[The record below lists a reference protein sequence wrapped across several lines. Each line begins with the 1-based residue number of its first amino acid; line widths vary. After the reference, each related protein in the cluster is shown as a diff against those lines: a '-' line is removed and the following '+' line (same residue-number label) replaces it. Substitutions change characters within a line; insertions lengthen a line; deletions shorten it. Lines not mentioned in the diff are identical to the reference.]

1 MAAKVALK
9 CCANAHCHAVLR
21 FAHILPVI
29 ALQFYANLSTCPKSH
44 EPMEA
49 TSTRH
54 ISSETPRVM
63 VVDGSKLVRRLIEG
77 LLMKDLPG
85 ATVISC
91 GSGEEAKVALNS
103 GVIDLVTTSLRL
115 PDMDGVDLAKYV
127 RHGSPQAY
135 IPIIVVSGDVNS
147 RMQNREFSAEITDC
161 FDKSL
166 GPEALSAF
174 IRGYI
179 RPDTQATGTI
189 LYVEDSRVV
198 AMATRKVL
206 ERHGFTVIHVVS
218 VEEGLE
224 KVETAKAE
232 GKQLADLILT
242 DVYLKGGLTG
252 KELLEEVRA
261 RIGYNKGEM
270 PIIVMTGDDNVANQ
284 VALMRAGANDMVTK
298 PTEEKILLAKI
309 CFQLKVSQSI
319 RKHLHA

>member
-1 MAAKVALK
+1 
-9 CCANAHCHAVLR
+9 
-21 FAHILPVI
+21 
-29 ALQFYANLSTCPKSH
+29 
-44 EPMEA
+44 MEA

-77 LLMKDLPG
+77 LLLKDLPG

-115 PDMDGVDLAKYV
+115 PDMDGVELAKYV

-224 KVETAKAE
+224 KVETAKAN

-319 RKHLHA
+319 RKHLQS

>member
-1 MAAKVALK
+1 
-9 CCANAHCHAVLR
+9 
-21 FAHILPVI
+21 
-29 ALQFYANLSTCPKSH
+29 
-44 EPMEA
+44 MEA

-77 LLMKDLPG
+77 LLIKDLPG

-91 GSGEEAKVALNS
+91 GTGEEAKAALSS

-127 RHGSPQAY
+127 RHSSPQAY

-224 KVETAKAE
+224 KVETAKAN
-232 GKQLADLILT
+232 GSQLADLILT

-319 RKHLHA
+319 RKHLQS

>member
-1 MAAKVALK
+1 
-9 CCANAHCHAVLR
+9 
-21 FAHILPVI
+21 
-29 ALQFYANLSTCPKSH
+29 
-44 EPMEA
+44 MEA

-77 LLMKDLPG
+77 LLIKDLPG
-85 ATVISC
+85 ATVVCC
-91 GSGEEAKVALNS
+91 GTGEEAKAALNS

-135 IPIIVVSGDVNS
+135 IPIIIVSGDVNS

-206 ERHGFTVIHVVS
+206 ERHGFTVIHTVS
-218 VEEGLE
+218 VEDGLE
-224 KVETAKAE
+224 KIETAKAN
-232 GKQLADLILT
+232 GKQLSDLILT

-319 RKHLHA
+319 RKHLQG

>member
-1 MAAKVALK
+1 
-9 CCANAHCHAVLR
+9 
-21 FAHILPVI
+21 
-29 ALQFYANLSTCPKSH
+29 
-44 EPMEA
+44 MEA

-77 LLMKDLPG
+77 LLIKDLPG

-91 GSGEEAKVALNS
+91 GTGEEAKAALNS

-206 ERHGFTVIHVVS
+206 ERHGFTVLVVVS

-224 KVETAKAE
+224 KVETAKAN

-319 RKHLHA
+319 RKHLQV

>member
-1 MAAKVALK
+1 
-9 CCANAHCHAVLR
+9 
-21 FAHILPVI
+21 
-29 ALQFYANLSTCPKSH
+29 
-44 EPMEA
+44 MEA

-77 LLMKDLPG
+77 LLIKDLPG
-85 ATVISC
+85 ATVITC
-91 GSGEEAKVALNS
+91 GSGEEAKAALNS

-115 PDMDGVDLAKYV
+115 PDMDGVELAKYV

-135 IPIIVVSGDVNS
+135 IPIIIVSGDVNS

-218 VEEGLE
+218 VEDGLE
-224 KVETAKAE
+224 KIETAKAN
-232 GKQLADLILT
+232 GKQLSDLILT

-319 RKHLHA
+319 RKHLQS

>member
-1 MAAKVALK
+1 
-9 CCANAHCHAVLR
+9 
-21 FAHILPVI
+21 
-29 ALQFYANLSTCPKSH
+29 
-44 EPMEA
+44 MEA

-77 LLMKDLPG
+77 LLIKDLPG
-85 ATVISC
+85 ATVVCC
-91 GSGEEAKVALNS
+91 GTGEEAKAALNS

-135 IPIIVVSGDVNS
+135 IPIIIVSGDVNS

-206 ERHGFTVIHVVS
+206 ERHGFTVIHTVS
-218 VEEGLE
+218 VEDGLE
-224 KVETAKAE
+224 KIETAKAN
-232 GKQLADLILT
+232 GKQLSDLILT

-319 RKHLHA
+319 RKHLQS

>member
-1 MAAKVALK
+1 
-9 CCANAHCHAVLR
+9 
-21 FAHILPVI
+21 
-29 ALQFYANLSTCPKSH
+29 
-44 EPMEA
+44 MEA
-49 TSTRH
+49 TVTRH

-63 VVDGSKLVRRLIEG
+63 VVDGSKLVRRMIEG
-77 LLMKDLPG
+77 LLAKDLPG
-85 ATVISC
+85 ATVIAC
-91 GSGEEAKVALNS
+91 GTGEEAKAALSS
-103 GVIDLVTTSLRL
+103 GVIDLVTTALRL
-115 PDMDGVDLAKYV
+115 PDMDGLDLVRFV
-127 RHGSPQAY
+127 RHNSPQAY
-135 IPIIVVSGDVNS
+135 IPIIVVSGDVNA
-147 RMQNREFSAEITDC
+147 RMQNRELGHEVTDY
-161 FDKSL
+161 FDKSQ

-179 RPDTQATGTI
+179 RPETEATGTI

-198 AMATRKVL
+198 ALATRKVL
-206 ERHGFTVIHVVS
+206 ERQGFKVIHVVS

-224 KVETAKAE
+224 KIETAKE
-232 GKQLADLILT
+232 QGEQLSDLILT

-309 CFQLKVSQSI
+309 GYQLKVSQSI
-319 RKHLHA
+319 RRQAR

>member
-1 MAAKVALK
+1 
-9 CCANAHCHAVLR
+9 
-21 FAHILPVI
+21 
-29 ALQFYANLSTCPKSH
+29 
-44 EPMEA
+44 MEA

-77 LLMKDLPG
+77 LLIKDLPG

-91 GSGEEAKVALNS
+91 GTGEEAKAALNS

-224 KVETAKAE
+224 KVETAKAN

-319 RKHLHA
+319 RKHLQV

>member
-1 MAAKVALK
+1 
-9 CCANAHCHAVLR
+9 
-21 FAHILPVI
+21 
-29 ALQFYANLSTCPKSH
+29 
-44 EPMEA
+44 MEA

-77 LLMKDLPG
+77 LLIKDLPG

-224 KVETAKAE
+224 KVETAKAA

-319 RKHLHA
+319 RKHLQS

>member
-1 MAAKVALK
+1 
-9 CCANAHCHAVLR
+9 
-21 FAHILPVI
+21 
-29 ALQFYANLSTCPKSH
+29 
-44 EPMEA
+44 MEA
-49 TSTRH
+49 TVTRH

-63 VVDGSKLVRRLIEG
+63 VVDGSKLVRRMIEG
-77 LLMKDLPG
+77 LLSKDLPG

-91 GSGEEAKVALNS
+91 GSGEEAKAALAS

-115 PDMDGVDLAKYV
+115 PDMDGLDLVRFV
-127 RHGSPQAY
+127 RHNSPQAY
-135 IPIIVVSGDVNS
+135 IPIIVVSGDVNA
-147 RMQNREFSAEITDC
+147 RMQNRELGNEVTDY
-161 FDKSL
+161 FDKSQ

-179 RPDTQATGTI
+179 RPETEATGTI

-198 AMATRKVL
+198 ALATRKVL
-206 ERHGFTVIHVVS
+206 ERQGFKVIHVVS

-224 KVETAKAE
+224 KIETAKGQGE
-232 GKQLADLILT
+232 QLADLILT

-309 CFQLKVSQSI
+309 GFQLKVSQSI
-319 RKHLHA
+319 RRQASAG

>member
-1 MAAKVALK
+1 
-9 CCANAHCHAVLR
+9 
-21 FAHILPVI
+21 
-29 ALQFYANLSTCPKSH
+29 
-44 EPMEA
+44 MEA

-77 LLMKDLPG
+77 LLLKDLPG
-85 ATVISC
+85 ATVITC
-91 GSGEEAKVALNS
+91 GTGEEAKAALNS

-224 KVETAKAE
+224 KVETAKAS
-232 GKQLADLILT
+232 GSQLADLILT

-319 RKHLHA
+319 RKHLQS

>member
-1 MAAKVALK
+1 
-9 CCANAHCHAVLR
+9 
-21 FAHILPVI
+21 
-29 ALQFYANLSTCPKSH
+29 
-44 EPMEA
+44 MEA
-49 TSTRH
+49 THTRH

-63 VVDGSKLVRRLIEG
+63 VVDGSKLVRRMIEG

-91 GSGEEAKVALNS
+91 GTGAEAKAALQT
-103 GVIDLVTTSLRL
+103 GVIDLLTTSLRL
-115 PDMDGVDLAKYV
+115 PDMDGAELAHFV
-127 RHGSPQAY
+127 RQNSPQAY
-135 IPIIVVSGDVNS
+135 IPIIVVSGDVNA
-147 RMQNREFSAEITDC
+147 RMQNRELSYEITDY
-161 FDKSL
+161 FDKTL
-166 GPEALSAF
+166 GAEALSTF

-179 RPDTQATGTI
+179 RPDALATGMI

-198 AMATRKVL
+198 ALATRKVL
-206 ERHGFTVIHVVS
+206 EKHGYSVIHVVT

-224 KVETAKAE
+224 KVEAAKLE
-232 GKQLADLILT
+232 GQQLCDLILT

-261 RIGYNKGEM
+261 RIGYSKGEM

-309 CFQLKVSQSI
+309 SFQLKVSQSI
-319 RKHLHA
+319 RRSLQQSHQQANVL

>member
-1 MAAKVALK
+1 
-9 CCANAHCHAVLR
+9 
-21 FAHILPVI
+21 
-29 ALQFYANLSTCPKSH
+29 
-44 EPMEA
+44 MEA

-77 LLMKDLPG
+77 LLIKDLPG

-224 KVETAKAE
+224 KVETAKAN

-284 VALMRAGANDMVTK
+284 VALMQIGRAHV
-298 PTEEKILLAKI
+298 
-309 CFQLKVSQSI
+309 
-319 RKHLHA
+319 

>member
-1 MAAKVALK
+1 
-9 CCANAHCHAVLR
+9 
-21 FAHILPVI
+21 
-29 ALQFYANLSTCPKSH
+29 
-44 EPMEA
+44 MEA

-85 ATVISC
+85 ATVIAC
-91 GSGEEAKVALNS
+91 GTGEEAKAALNS

-115 PDMDGVDLAKYV
+115 PDMDGVELAKYV

-135 IPIIVVSGDVNS
+135 IPIIIVSGDVNS

-206 ERHGFTVIHVVS
+206 ERHGFTVIHTVS
-218 VEEGLE
+218 VEDGLE
-224 KVETAKAE
+224 KVETAKAN
-232 GKQLADLILT
+232 GKQLSDLILT

-261 RIGYNKGEM
+261 RIGYSKGEM

-319 RKHLHA
+319 RKHLQS

>member
-1 MAAKVALK
+1 
-9 CCANAHCHAVLR
+9 
-21 FAHILPVI
+21 
-29 ALQFYANLSTCPKSH
+29 
-44 EPMEA
+44 MEA
-49 TSTRH
+49 TVTRH
-54 ISSETPRVM
+54 ISSETPRIL
-63 VVDGSKLVRRLIEG
+63 VVDGSKLVRKMIEG
-77 LLMKDLPG
+77 LLAKDLPG

-91 GSGEEAKVALNS
+91 GTGTEAKSALNS

-115 PDMDGVDLAKYV
+115 DDMDGQELATYV
-127 RHGSPQAY
+127 RQNSPQAY
-135 IPIIVVSGDVNS
+135 IPIIVVSGDVNA
-147 RMQNREFSAEITDC
+147 RVQNRELSVDITDY

-179 RPDTQATGTI
+179 RPESQQTGTI

-198 AMATRKVL
+198 AMATRKLL
-206 ERHGFTVIHVVS
+206 EKTGYKVIHVVS

-224 KVETAKAE
+224 KVEAAKAE
-232 GKQLADLILT
+232 GLQLSDLILT

-284 VALMRAGANDMVTK
+284 VALMHAGANDMVSK

-309 CFQLKVSQSI
+309 AFQLKVSSSI
-319 RKHLHA
+319 RAKRAA

>member
-1 MAAKVALK
+1 
-9 CCANAHCHAVLR
+9 
-21 FAHILPVI
+21 
-29 ALQFYANLSTCPKSH
+29 
-44 EPMEA
+44 MEA

-77 LLMKDLPG
+77 LLIKDLPG

-224 KVETAKAE
+224 KVETAKAN

-319 RKHLHA
+319 RKHLQA

>member
-1 MAAKVALK
+1 
-9 CCANAHCHAVLR
+9 
-21 FAHILPVI
+21 
-29 ALQFYANLSTCPKSH
+29 
-44 EPMEA
+44 MEA

-147 RMQNREFSAEITDC
+147 RMQNREFSSEITDC

-224 KVETAKAE
+224 KVETAKAD
-232 GKQLADLILT
+232 GRQLADLILT

-319 RKHLHA
+319 RKHLQA

>member
-1 MAAKVALK
+1 
-9 CCANAHCHAVLR
+9 
-21 FAHILPVI
+21 
-29 ALQFYANLSTCPKSH
+29 
-44 EPMEA
+44 MEA

-77 LLMKDLPG
+77 LLIKDLPG
-85 ATVISC
+85 ATVITC
-91 GSGEEAKVALNS
+91 GSGEEAKAALNS

-115 PDMDGVDLAKYV
+115 PDMDGVELAKYV

-135 IPIIVVSGDVNS
+135 IPIIIVSGDVNS

-206 ERHGFTVIHVVS
+206 ERHGFTVIHTVS
-218 VEEGLE
+218 VEDGLE
-224 KVETAKAE
+224 KIETAKAN
-232 GKQLADLILT
+232 GKQLSDLILT

-319 RKHLHA
+319 RKHLQG

>member
-1 MAAKVALK
+1 
-9 CCANAHCHAVLR
+9 
-21 FAHILPVI
+21 
-29 ALQFYANLSTCPKSH
+29 
-44 EPMEA
+44 MEA
-49 TSTRH
+49 TVTRH

-63 VVDGSKLVRRLIEG
+63 VVDGSKLVRRMIEG
-77 LLMKDLPG
+77 LLAKDLPG
-85 ATVISC
+85 ASVISC
-91 GSGEEAKVALNS
+91 GTGEEAKAALAS
-103 GVIDLVTTSLRL
+103 GVIDLVTTALRL
-115 PDMDGVDLAKYV
+115 PDMDGLDLVRFV
-127 RHGSPQAY
+127 RHSSPQAY
-135 IPIIVVSGDVNS
+135 IPIIVVSGDVNA
-147 RMQNREFSAEITDC
+147 RMQNRELGNEVTDY
-161 FDKSL
+161 FDKSQ

-179 RPDTQATGTI
+179 RPDSEATGTI

-198 AMATRKVL
+198 ALATRKVL
-206 ERHGFTVIHVVS
+206 ERQGFKVIHVVS

-224 KVETAKAE
+224 KIEVAKE
-232 GKQLADLILT
+232 QGQQLADLILT

-309 CFQLKVSQSI
+309 GFQLKVSQSI
-319 RKHLHA
+319 RRQAGNAAA

>member
-1 MAAKVALK
+1 
-9 CCANAHCHAVLR
+9 
-21 FAHILPVI
+21 
-29 ALQFYANLSTCPKSH
+29 
-44 EPMEA
+44 MEA
-49 TSTRH
+49 TVTRH

-63 VVDGSKLVRRLIEG
+63 VVDGSKLVRRMIEG
-77 LLMKDLPG
+77 LLAKDLPG

-91 GSGEEAKVALNS
+91 GSGEEAKVALGS
-103 GVIDLVTTSLRL
+103 GVIDLVTTALRL
-115 PDMDGVDLAKYV
+115 PDMDGLDLVRFV
-127 RHGSPQAY
+127 RHNSPQAY
-135 IPIIVVSGDVNS
+135 IPIIVVSGDVNA
-147 RMQNREFSAEITDC
+147 RMQNRELGNEVTDY
-161 FDKSL
+161 FDKSQ

-179 RPDTQATGTI
+179 RPETEATGTI

-198 AMATRKVL
+198 ALATRKVL
-206 ERHGFTVIHVVS
+206 ERQGFKVIHVVS

-224 KVETAKAE
+224 KIETAKE
-232 GKQLADLILT
+232 QGEQLADLILT

-309 CFQLKVSQSI
+309 SYQLKVSQSI
-319 RKHLHA
+319 RRQARNE

>member
-1 MAAKVALK
+1 
-9 CCANAHCHAVLR
+9 
-21 FAHILPVI
+21 
-29 ALQFYANLSTCPKSH
+29 
-44 EPMEA
+44 
-49 TSTRH
+49 
-54 ISSETPRVM
+54 
-63 VVDGSKLVRRLIEG
+63 
-77 LLMKDLPG
+77 MKDLPG
-85 ATVISC
+85 ATVIAC
-91 GSGEEAKVALNS
+91 GTGAEAKAALNS

-115 PDMDGVDLAKYV
+115 PDMDGVELAKYV

-135 IPIIVVSGDVNS
+135 IPIIIVSGDVNS

-218 VEEGLE
+218 VEDGLE
-224 KVETAKAE
+224 KVETAKAN

-319 RKHLHA
+319 RKHLQG

>member
-1 MAAKVALK
+1 
-9 CCANAHCHAVLR
+9 
-21 FAHILPVI
+21 
-29 ALQFYANLSTCPKSH
+29 
-44 EPMEA
+44 MEA

-77 LLMKDLPG
+77 LLIKDLPG

-91 GSGEEAKVALNS
+91 GCGEEAKVALNS

-224 KVETAKAE
+224 KVETATAD

-319 RKHLHA
+319 RKHLRG

>member
-1 MAAKVALK
+1 
-9 CCANAHCHAVLR
+9 
-21 FAHILPVI
+21 
-29 ALQFYANLSTCPKSH
+29 
-44 EPMEA
+44 MEA
-49 TSTRH
+49 TVTRH
-54 ISSETPRVM
+54 ISSETPRIL
-63 VVDGSKLVRRLIEG
+63 VVDGSKLVRKMIEG
-77 LLMKDLPG
+77 LLAKDLPG

-91 GSGEEAKVALNS
+91 GTGAEAKTALNS

-115 PDMDGVDLAKYV
+115 DDMDGQELASYV
-127 RHGSPQAY
+127 RQNSPQAY

-147 RMQNREFSAEITDC
+147 RVQNRELSVEITDY

-179 RPDTQATGTI
+179 RPDTQQSGTI

-198 AMATRKVL
+198 AMATRKLL
-206 ERHGFTVIHVVS
+206 EKTGYKVIHVVS

-224 KVETAKAE
+224 KVEAAKAE
-232 GKQLADLILT
+232 GQQLSDLILT

-284 VALMRAGANDMVTK
+284 VALMHAGANDMVSK

-309 CFQLKVSQSI
+309 AFQLKVSSSI
-319 RKHLHA
+319 RAKRAS

>member
-1 MAAKVALK
+1 
-9 CCANAHCHAVLR
+9 
-21 FAHILPVI
+21 
-29 ALQFYANLSTCPKSH
+29 
-44 EPMEA
+44 MEA

-91 GSGEEAKVALNS
+91 GTGEEAKAALNS

-224 KVETAKAE
+224 KVETAKAN

-319 RKHLHA
+319 RKHLQV

>member
-1 MAAKVALK
+1 
-9 CCANAHCHAVLR
+9 
-21 FAHILPVI
+21 
-29 ALQFYANLSTCPKSH
+29 
-44 EPMEA
+44 MEA

-77 LLMKDLPG
+77 LLIKDLPG
-85 ATVISC
+85 ATVITC
-91 GSGEEAKVALNS
+91 GSGEEAKAALNS

-115 PDMDGVDLAKYV
+115 PDMDGVELAKYV

-135 IPIIVVSGDVNS
+135 IPINIVSGDVNS

-206 ERHGFTVIHVVS
+206 ERHGFTVIHTVS
-218 VEEGLE
+218 VEDGLE
-224 KVETAKAE
+224 KIETAKAN
-232 GKQLADLILT
+232 GKQLSDLILT

-319 RKHLHA
+319 RKHLQG